1 MRVLVLA
8 GTGDGQAV
16 AQALR
21 ASGLEVVESVAGRT
35 AAARGRAVHEGV
47 RVGGFG
53 GADGLAAWLREQDVG
68 AVVDATH
75 PFAQRMTANAVEACT
90 RAGVPVA
97 RWVRPSWLERPDA
110 ASGLCVPD
118 HAAAVRG
125 AAGKG
130 RVLLT
135 VGRQELAAYRDL
147 HDVVARVTE
156 PTAGWV
162 TPNGWE
168 LVVARGP
175 FDAAA
180 EHDLMADRGV
190 RVLVTKDSGG
200 ASTAAKLD
208 AAATLG
214 VQVVMITRPADPDG
228 IPRLTDTDAAI
239 RWASA
244 ALTAGPARPRP
255 R

>member
-1 MRVLVLA
+1 MRP
-8 GTGDGQAV
+8 Q
-16 AQALR
+16 
-21 ASGLEVVESVAGRT
+21 
-35 AAARGRAVHEGV
+35 
-47 RVGGFG
+47 
-53 GADGLAAWLREQDVG
+53 QD
-68 AVVDATH
+68 
-75 PFAQRMTANAVEACT
+75 PQ
-90 RAGVPVA
+90 
-97 RWVRPSWLERPDA
+97 WLEAQYNNSAR
-110 ASGLCVPD
+110 VPD

-208 AAATLG
+208 RTALAAMVEHRRAPDDG
-214 VQVVMITRPADPDG
+214 AD
-228 IPRLTDTDAAI
+228 
-239 RWASA
+239 S
-244 ALTAGPARPRP
+244 
-255 R
+255 